1 MRKINNYYAHVGVL
15 VPEVRRFIMD
25 RNKEISYNFFLSY
38 RPGLD
43 ELTEHVAVGT
53 KWYLLGTLLH
63 LDDRRLDGI
72 NQLQGQDDTDKT
84 LRMFQHW
91 LTTTP
96 TASRRQILEALRKR
110 VISENTV
117 FDHYENYLKELHE
130 STCKS
135 LQFQSYY
142 YTDHY

>member
-1 MRKINNYYAHVGVL
+1 MAQSK
-15 VPEVRRFIMD
+15 EV
-25 RNKEISYNFFLSY
+25 SYNRFLSY

-43 ELTEHVAVGT
+43 ELTEHVDVGT

-72 NQLQGQDDTDKT
+72 EQLQGQDDTHKT
-84 LRMFQHW
+84 LKMFQHW

-96 TASRRQILEALRKR
+96 TASRRQVLEALTKR
-110 VISENTV
+110 VVSENTV
-117 FDHYENYLKELHE
+117 ADQYKDYLKELHD

-135 LQFQSYY
+135 LNFRVVIIIIIII
-142 YTDHY
+142 YTY